1 MKQKKSHFITQS
13 AAGLLVKLAII
24 SLPLFAANTTFAE
37 AMPEHPAEYC
47 APHTGEP
54 KMMMPRFPGMG
65 PMAGGR
71 EHLPPYLH
79 GIELTEAQ
87 RDKIFELQHAQAP
100 RQREQMKALQQS
112 MAALH
117 ALSGSEHFD
126 PKQARLLADT
136 HAKAL
141 SEVIVMHAESAAKIR
156 TLLTQEQKAQAD
168 KAMAHFEQER
178 KHGPRGRLRP
188 SCNS

>member
-1 MKQKKSHFITQS
+1 MPP
-13 AAGLLVKLAII
+13 II
-24 SLPLFAANTTFAE
+24 SLPFFAANTTFAE

-54 KMMMPRFPGMG
+54 KMMPRFPGMG

-79 GIELTEAQ
+79 GIELTEVQ

-117 ALSGSEHFD
+117 TLSGSEHFD

-156 TLLTQEQKAQAD
+156 TLLTPEQKAQAD
-168 KAMAHFEQER
+168 KAMAHFEQDR

-188 SCNS
+188 SCNSCNS